1 MRCKVSVKWLQTTC
15 SWVNWISLAFHL
27 LPPRGM
33 HALDRGHICY
43 WRRWNRDSLCRRY
56 RSHCRRKGD
65 DHRHSILRPV
75 CCLRAD
81 ADIQNQKMVQEAE
94 LHAPED
100 RSRNEKALIDIR
112 NNADRTICG
121 TEKSLGEYRDKI
133 PGRGCVR
140 D

>member
-81 ADIQNQKMVQEAE
+81 ADIQNQKMVQEA
-94 LHAPED
+94 
-100 RSRNEKALIDIR
+100 LIDIR

-121 TEKSLGEYRDKI
+121 TEKRDKI